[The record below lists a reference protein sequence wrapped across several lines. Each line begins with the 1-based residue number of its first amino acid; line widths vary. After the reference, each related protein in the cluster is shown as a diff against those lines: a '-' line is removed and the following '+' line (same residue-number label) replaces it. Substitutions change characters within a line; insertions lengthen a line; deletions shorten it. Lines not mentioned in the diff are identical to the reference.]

1 MHIPTYLGNSHAM
14 SFVVV
19 WMLQALL
26 VKRALARTV
35 LGWVTSREV
44 LVTSMIV
51 MVSGG
56 TIAIESGY
64 APYSSGILT
73 RTPCWL

>member
-1 MHIPTYLGNSHAM
+1 MVFLDRWYEL
-14 SFVVV
+14 
-19 WMLQALL
+19 
-26 VKRALARTV
+26 
-35 LGWVTSREV
+35 
-44 LVTSMIV
+44 LVTSMMV

-73 RTPCWL
+73 HTPCWP